1 MFVYLRIRKL
11 QSSGRSCCRPFY
23 WFLILMCWLDV
34 VIAVK
39 VIELTGWSAFVNVNA
54 AKMILSLASV
64 KILSEIDDIFARYY
78 VKNVVRITEDGIALL
93 KHQGF
98 VVEKDEEDSF
108 HVALKLDFYQHR
120 DLTL

>member
-1 MFVYLRIRKL
+1 
-11 QSSGRSCCRPFY
+11 
-23 WFLILMCWLDV
+23 MCWVDI

-78 VKNVVRITEDGIALL
+78 LKFFVKLTDDGAGIL
-93 KHQGF
+93 KH
-98 VVEKDEEDSF
+98 
-108 HVALKLDFYQHR
+108 
-120 DLTL
+120 